1 MILFG
6 HVKFP
11 VAIAF
16 NLKSTANQTRSRCFA
31 GTVHQN
37 VIPFVFGALSHYTLQ
52 NHHVCGQWKCLW
64 TCALE
69 NSNLWFSQKESI
81 L

>member
-37 VIPFVFGALSHYTLQ
+37 VIPLRVRRAVALYFAKSPRMWSVETFVDMRTG
-52 NHHVCGQWKCLW
+52 K
-64 TCALE
+64 
-69 NSNLWFSQKESI
+69 
-81 L
+81 